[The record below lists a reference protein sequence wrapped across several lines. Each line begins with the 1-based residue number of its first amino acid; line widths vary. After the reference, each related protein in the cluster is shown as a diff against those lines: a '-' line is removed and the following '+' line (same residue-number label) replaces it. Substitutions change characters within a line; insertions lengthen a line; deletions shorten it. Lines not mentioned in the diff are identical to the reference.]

1 MTNTERARE
10 FFKKDHFASDTTS
23 IAIEHASKNEAICN
37 LKIEEK
43 HLNAVGTVMGGAIF
57 TLADF
62 AFAVAAN
69 FDNIHTVSLAS
80 SISFLSVAK
89 GSVLTAKAKCIKDGR
104 SSCVFAVDIFDDLGT
119 NVAYV
124 TINGFRMNN
133 PVSK

>member
-1 MTNTERARE
+1 MDVMQQIRKRFGNDRFAALAGIEILEAEPGRALCRLVLRDE
-10 FFKKDHFASDTTS
+10 HMNSNDTP
-23 IAIEHASKNEAICN
+23 
-37 LKIEEK
+37 
-43 HLNAVGTVMGGAIF
+43 MGGAIF